1 MIPESEGTIK
11 IALKKDEILFLADEN
26 EQDLFIIQKGK
37 VMVFVQKGSQIIP
50 IAYLGDGEY
59 IGELTFF
66 DEGKRSA
73 SIICIEDTQFI
84 KIPVE
89 EMHKHC
95 PVWMKIIGK
104 QLTKRIREGDE
115 LIRSKGIRKK
125 NVEGIK
131 PLSIEDQ
138 TRCFKLVDQKKSAKK
153 L

>member
-1 MIPESEGTIK
+1 MMDVEGTVK
-11 IALKKDEILFLADEN
+11 ISLKKDEFLFLAE
-26 EQDLFIIQKGK
+26 EEESDLFVIQKGK

-50 IAYLGDGEY
+50 VAYLGAGEY

-66 DEGKRSA
+66 DEGHRSA
-73 SIICIEDTQFI
+73 SILCMESTDFI

-95 PVWMKIIGK
+95 PAWMKVIGQ
-104 QLTKRIREGDE
+104 QLTKKIREGDE

-131 PLSIEDQ
+131 PLSIEEQ
-138 TRCFKLVDQKKSAKK
+138 THCFKLVDQRKQNKSS
-153 L
+153 

>member
-1 MIPESEGTIK
+1 MMDVEGTVK
-11 IALKKDEILFLADEN
+11 ISLKKDEFLFLAEETDC
-26 EQDLFIIQKGK
+26 DLFIIQKGK

-50 IAYLGDGEY
+50 VAYLGAGEY

-66 DEGKRSA
+66 DEGRRSA
-73 SIICIEDTQFI
+73 SILCMENTDFI

-95 PVWMKIIGK
+95 PAWMKVISQ
-104 QLTKRIREGDE
+104 QLTKKIREGDE

-131 PLSIEDQ
+131 PLSIEEQ
-138 TRCFKLVDQKKSAKK
+138 THCFKLVDQRKQIKSS
-153 L
+153 